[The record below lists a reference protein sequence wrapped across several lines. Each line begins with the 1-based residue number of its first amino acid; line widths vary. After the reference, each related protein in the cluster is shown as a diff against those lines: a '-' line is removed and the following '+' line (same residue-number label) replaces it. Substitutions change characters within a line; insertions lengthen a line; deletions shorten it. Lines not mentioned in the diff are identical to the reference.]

1 MLSVRACATPT
12 DTQKTFLP
20 KRLARV
26 RRAAESKRMD
36 SFKEIHEALKK
47 KANEERAFVD
57 ELFKKAKDYLDADDE
72 E

>member
-1 MLSVRACATPT
+1 
-12 DTQKTFLP
+12 
-20 KRLARV
+20 
-26 RRAAESKRMD
+26 MD